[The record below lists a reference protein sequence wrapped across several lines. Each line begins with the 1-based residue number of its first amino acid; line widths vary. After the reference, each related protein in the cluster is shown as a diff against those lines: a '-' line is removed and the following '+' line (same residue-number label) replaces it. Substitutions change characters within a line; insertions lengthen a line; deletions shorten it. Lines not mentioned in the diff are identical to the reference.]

1 MSVIMGRVTNKKGE
15 PLQDVVVNIVKGT
28 GSYPDISA
36 LTDMNGEYDLDYI
49 SPGFYT
55 VKAEKSGFEILHKT
69 VNIESNAEVM
79 LNFTLID

>member
-1 MSVIMGRVTNKKGE
+1 MG
-15 PLQDVVVNIVKGT
+15 
-28 GSYPDISA
+28 GSHAPKDFEHH
-36 LTDMNGEYDLDYI
+36 G
-49 SPGFYT
+49 GFYT